1 MKWYLVPQGSKILE
15 PLFCIITF
23 AHLFFI
29 VSEADTG
36 SYADN
41 KNPYMVKDTDDIKSL
56 EQVSN
61 ALLDW
66 FKNWPSTSNTD

>member
-1 MKWYLVPQGSKILE
+1 MLPQGSQIRE
-15 PLFCIITF
+15 PLFCIITL
-23 AHLFFI
+23 ADLFFI
-29 VSEADTG
+29 VSETDIG

-41 KNPYMVKDTDDIKSL
+41 KNPYMVKDTNDIKSL

-66 FKNWPSTSNTD
+66 FKN

>member
-1 MKWYLVPQGSKILE
+1 
-15 PLFCIITF
+15 
-23 AHLFFI
+23 
-29 VSEADTG
+29 
-36 SYADN
+36 
-41 KNPYMVKDTDDIKSL
+41 MVKDTDDIKSL

>member
-1 MKWYLVPQGSKILE
+1 MLPQGSQIRE
-15 PLFCIITF
+15 PLFCIITL
-23 AHLFFI
+23 ADLFFI
-29 VSEADTG
+29 VSETDIG

-41 KNPYMVKDTDDIKSL
+41 KNQYMVKDTNDIKSL

-66 FKNWPSTSNTD
+66 FKN